1 MDNKRI
7 ILWLLLF
14 FPIGIY
20 LMFKESNWS
29 NTIKLGITAFFMMLV
44 MLGGLEL
51 MSLILFIG
59 TFVFLFMGGLS
70 FIRKGNYLKSI
81 GLIGAS
87 LLLFAGSYSINETIE
102 AEQIAIEQAEIRA
115 QEERD
120 RIAEEERQA
129 EIAKQE
135 ELERIEEQKALRV
148 KILSAL
154 DTVEAEPTL
163 ENYNAVS
170 RILSNL
176 DSKSDV
182 VSRLDKVKPQV
193 DAYEETKKFAID
205 AIVLAETD
213 QTRSS
218 YDEAVRVVSNLSI
231 ANQGLDTR
239 LNKLSRELDAVEA
252 EQLAE
257 EKRIAEVAAEKAAEE
272 KRIAAAAA
280 EKAAEETRVAAAEKS
295 TQQAAVTKPATVQ
308 QEAPPADNT
317 EKTVYIAPDSGKK
330 YHFDHGCRGL
340 NNANSVVEIS
350 LSAAKQQGLGL
361 CGWED

>member
-7 ILWLLLF
+7 ILWLILF

-29 NTIKLGITAFFMMLV
+29 NTVKLGITAFFMMIV
-44 MLGGLEL
+44 MLGGLGL
-51 MSLILFIG
+51 MSLILLLG
-59 TFVFLFMGGLS
+59 TFIFLFMGGLS
-70 FIRKGNYLKSI
+70 FIRKGNHLKSI

-129 EIAKQE
+129 EIAKQK

-154 DTVEAEPTL
+154 DEVEAEPTL

-205 AIVLAETD
+205 AIVLAETE

-231 ANQGLDTR
+231 VNKGLDTR
-239 LNKLSRELDAVEA
+239 LNKLSRELDEVEA
-252 EQLAE
+252 EQL
-257 EKRIAEVAAEKAAEE
+257 AAEKAAEE
-272 KRIAAAAA
+272 QRIAEAAAA
-280 EKAAEETRVAAAEKS
+280 EKAAEETRIAAAEKS
-295 TQQAAVTKPATVQ
+295 AQQAAAKKPAAVQ
-308 QEAPPADNT
+308 QETPPADNT

-330 YHFDHGCRGL
+330 YHFDPGCRGL